1 MRPNRA
7 IFLLVLSVFVISGL
21 SAQAKPNV
29 VVVNSDSYL
38 YQTAAVN
45 PSRQNGK
52 LVAGDPLLVTASQ
65 DKRTVLDGM
74 PTLWYEVKNLAGTKG
89 WVPGSQLGFTT
100 GAFPRAAFQN
110 EEQYL
115 AYLRMAAR
123 SGEKLVAMRSDE
135 RLQKGDTG
143 YFVSIVDGLVVV
155 AWERY
160 IDYGPDE
167 GILPRGFPKALLPY
181 ILLVEPSVVELTG
194 EQSVTS
200 LANLA
205 KTLPG
210 RFPET
215 ERFHDYEID
224 EPFPWYI
231 PEEANYG
238 GYDYGYNDYDYYEG
252 EESYGM
258 IDVGSTV
265 ILGAHDEVNGGRN
278 WTAEMDKFV
287 GKEAQVVSLEGVD
300 SNDFL
305 VVKVSGNSYVW
316 RVRNL
321 ALKGRGEPG
330 SYGYKVGD
338 RVIID
343 SHRYI
348 NGDNN
353 WAEEM
358 WDYVGSGATITELLG
373 PDDSGSYIVTLDVDD
388 GAWVWRAENLYPD
401 Y

>member
-52 LVAGDPLLVTASQ
+52 LVAGDPLLVIGSQ

-74 PTLWYEVKNLAGTKG
+74 PTLWYEVKNLADTKG
-89 WVPGSQLGFTT
+89 WVPGSQLGFST

-110 EEQYL
+110 GEQYL

-215 ERFHDYEID
+215 ELFHDYEID

-278 WTAEMDKFV
+278 WTAEMDNFV
-287 GKEAQVVSLEGVD
+287 GREAQVVSLEGVD

-321 ALKGRGEPG
+321 ALKGRGEAG
-330 SYGYKVGD
+330 SYGYKAGD

-343 SHRYI
+343 SHRFI

-358 WDYVGSGATITELLG
+358 WDYVGSSATITELLG
-373 PDDSGSYIVTLDVDD
+373 LDDSGSYIVTLDVDD
-388 GAWVWRAENLYPD
+388 GAWVWRVENLYPD